1 MPRYYPICLDIR
13 EKPCLVVGG
22 GAVAERKIM
31 TLLDYEAKVSV
42 ISPKATHR
50 IAHLGNEGRLTYMA
64 REFEPGDTQ
73 GFFLVIAAT
82 DHDQINRAISQEA
95 RQGNILVNVV
105 DSPDESTFILPAL
118 IRRGD
123 LTISI
128 STGGNSPALARKI
141 REDMEAQYGHEYEI
155 LVDILG
161 NLRKNILQQEPDILK
176 RKKIF
181 QQLAQWSE
189 LLKII
194 RESGREAAEER
205 IRELL

>member
-50 IAHLGNEGRLTYMA
+50 ITHLGNEGRLTYMA

-205 IRELL
+205 IREFL